1 MHLGSEGEETSMSH
15 KSYEKL
21 ADHLYR
27 LGGNFPPTETGAE
40 LALLAALCTPEEAEL
55 ATHVTVTRE
64 TADVIAARAGLE
76 TAEAKPLLDSLA
88 HQGMIFA
95 VEPEDGP
102 KLYQAAP
109 WYVGIIEFQIDRMTP
124 ELLEKVRAYHAAPK
138 RPDRP
143 LREEVRQVRTIPV
156 GEAIPYEREVLPYD
170 RVEAI
175 IDSHDRFAVTTCI
188 CRHDA
193 ELAGAGC
200 EAPQE
205 TCMMFDEW
213 ADYYVR
219 EGKGRAI
226 EREEIFEILARADE
240 ANLVLQPS
248 NSQDVAFLCCCCGCC
263 CSVLGGLKR
272 QPKPAEALGSPY
284 VAQLDAEACVSCWT
298 CLDRCQMDALSE
310 GETHVAFDA
319 DRCIGCGLCVTTCP
333 TGALTLTTRP
343 DRSEPLADMTSVWQK
358 QAVDPSEL

>member
-1 MHLGSEGEETSMSH
+1 MSQE
-15 KSYEKL
+15 SYRKL

-27 LGGNFPPTETGAE
+27 LGGNFLPTENGAE
-40 LALLAALCTPEEAEL
+40 LELLAALCTPEEADL
-55 ATHVTVTRE
+55 ATYVTVERE
-64 TADVIAARAGLE
+64 AADVIAARAGLE
-76 TAEAKPLLDSLA
+76 PAEVRLLLDSLA

-138 RPDRP
+138 QPDRP

-156 GEAIPYEREVLPYD
+156 GEAIRYEREVLPYD
-170 RVEAI
+170 RVDAI
-175 IDSHDRFAVTTCI
+175 IAAHDRFAVTTCI
-188 CRHDA
+188 CRHNA
-193 ELAGAGC
+193 ELSDEGC
-200 EAPQE
+200 DAPQE
-205 TCMMFDEW
+205 TCLMFGDW

-219 EGKGRAI
+219 EGKGRALG
-226 EREEIFEILARADE
+226 REEVLDIIRQADE

-263 CSVLGGLKR
+263 CSVLGDLKR
-272 QPKPAEALGSPY
+272 QPNPAEAVGSPY
-284 VAQLDAEACVSCWT
+284 VAQLDAEACVNCWT

-310 GETHVAFDA
+310 GEEHVAFDA

-333 TGALTLTTRP
+333 TGALTLVMKP
-343 DRSEPLADMTSVWQK
+343 DRSEPLADMTTVWQK